1 MIARIKTLIKAYVYE
16 GLDKL
21 EDPAIMVKQYKR
33 DIKKRMEELE
43 ENIQKQCREEKN
55 LQYRL
60 NELKEL
66 FDRKEEQAKTAVQAE
81 DDELARKIL
90 LSKKEV
96 WSLIKQLEQELY
108 QNKEDRADAKV
119 ELEQLQ
125 LKYKQLK
132 EKDLELIVRIQHL
145 KNSKEP
151 DLTKGED
158 SPNTKLKQLKNQEEE
173 IENELRLLKAKN
185 Q

>member
-151 DLTKGED
+151 
-158 SPNTKLKQLKNQEEE
+158 
-173 IENELRLLKAKN
+173 RLN
-185 Q
+185 